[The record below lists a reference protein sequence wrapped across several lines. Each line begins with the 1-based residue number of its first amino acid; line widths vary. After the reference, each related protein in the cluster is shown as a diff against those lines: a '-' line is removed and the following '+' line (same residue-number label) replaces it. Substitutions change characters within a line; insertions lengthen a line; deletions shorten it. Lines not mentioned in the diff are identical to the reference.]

1 MYYVK
6 IPLRFLSRPEELN
19 VEPERKQEA
28 WDARVESLLSDIR
41 NGIIPSWAINHRDLE
56 LIKVES
62 DEAA

>member
-6 IPLRFLSRPEELN
+6 IPLRHLSRPEELK

-28 WDARVESLLSDIR
+28 WDTRAESLLSDIR
-41 NGIIPSWAINHRDLE
+41 DGIIPGWATSHRDLA

-62 DEAA
+62 DETA